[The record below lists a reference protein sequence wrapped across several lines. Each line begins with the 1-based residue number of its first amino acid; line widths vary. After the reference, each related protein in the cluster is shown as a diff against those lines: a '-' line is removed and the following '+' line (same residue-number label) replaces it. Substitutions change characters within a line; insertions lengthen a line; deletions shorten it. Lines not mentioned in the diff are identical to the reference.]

1 MTSTVLAD
9 PLDPTAIQASV
20 DAVLNR
26 FLTAKARPHAGAHQ
40 RYMAALLQDFLVGGK
55 RIRPLLCVTGFHAA
69 GGQANTTEVIQLAAS
84 LELFQAFVLIHDDV
98 MDASDTRRGRPSVH
112 RVLDQEFRRMRT
124 DCDDRTA
131 QRFGTAGAI
140 LLGDL
145 ALTWSDELLH
155 AAAVHGTRRTAVL
168 DHLDRMRTE
177 VMIGQYLDLRAT
189 GDKHTSVEDT
199 LTVIR
204 YKTAKYTVE
213 RPLQLGA
220 ALAGADTPVLE
231 ACSAIGIPLG
241 EAFQLRDDLL
251 GVFGD
256 PAQTGKS
263 CLDDLREGKSTTLL
277 ALALADAD
285 PAQAAR
291 LRALVGDP
299 RLDLE
304 GAEEV
309 RDIFT
314 ATGARAT
321 VEQMITDRYR
331 QALVALDAAPFTPAA
346 AQALS
351 ALARQV
357 VRRTS

>member
-1 MTSTVLAD
+1 MASLLRTFLA
-9 PLDPTAIQASV
+9 
-20 DAVLNR
+20 
-26 FLTAKARPHAGAHQ
+26 
-40 RYMAALLQDFLVGGK
+40 GGK
-55 RIRPLLCVTGFHAA
+55 RIRPLLCVIGWHAA
-69 GGQANTTEVIQLAAS
+69 ASQANTAQITRLAAS
-84 LELFQAFVLIHDDV
+84 LELFHAFALIHDDV
-98 MDASDTRRGRPSVH
+98 MDASDTRRGRPTIHKALTSDYH
-112 RVLDQEFRRMRT
+112 RTRT
-124 DCDDRTA
+124 GCEDHIA
-131 QRFGTAGAI
+131 QRFGTGGAI

-155 AAAVHGTRRTAVL
+155 ATTLPEPQRSTVL
-168 DHLDRMRTE
+168 RIVDSMRTE

-189 GDKHTSVEDT
+189 GNEHTTVDDT

-220 ALAGADTPVLE
+220 ALAGANPQLLE
-231 ACSAIGIPLG
+231 ACSAFGIPLG

-256 PAQTGKS
+256 PTQTGKS

-277 ALALADAD
+277 ALALATAD

-291 LRALVGDP
+291 LHTLVGDP
-299 RLDLE
+299 HLQQED
-304 GAEEV
+304 AEEI
-309 RDIFT
+309 RHILT

-321 VEQMITDRYR
+321 VEQMIAHRHR
-331 QALVALDAAPFTPAA
+331 QALDALDTAPFTPAA
-346 AQALS
+346 THALTHLAGQA
-351 ALARQV
+351 